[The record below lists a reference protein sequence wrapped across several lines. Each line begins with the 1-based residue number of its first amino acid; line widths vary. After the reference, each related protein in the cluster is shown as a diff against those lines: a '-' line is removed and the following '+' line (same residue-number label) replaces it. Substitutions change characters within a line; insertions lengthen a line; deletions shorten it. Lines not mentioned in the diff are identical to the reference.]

1 MTEELIKLIKAQ
13 SEELKELLMLL
24 EAQYKMIME
33 KDVFGL
39 EGIVDKLNECSKKI
53 AQYEM
58 NRRKILGNESISEL
72 VNKSDNKELKD
83 NYISIQ
89 EILNR
94 VMLQKDTNDLLL
106 KQQIMFNNKMLNIMN
121 PNREIKTYN
130 SYGNLSKQF

>member
-24 EAQYKMIME
+24 EAQYKMIRE

-89 EILNR
+89 EILNK

-130 SYGNLSKQF
+130 SYGNLSK

>member
-24 EAQYKMIME
+24 ETQYKMIME

-89 EILNR
+89 EILNK

-130 SYGNLSKQF
+130 SYGNLSK

>member
-58 NRRKILGNESISEL
+58 NRRKILVNESISEL
-72 VNKSDNKELKD
+72 INKSDNKELKD

-89 EILNR
+89 EILNK

-130 SYGNLSKQF
+130 SYGNLSK

>member
-72 VNKSDNKELKD
+72 INKSDNKELKD

-89 EILNR
+89 EILNK

-130 SYGNLSKQF
+130 SYGNLSK

>member
-89 EILNR
+89 EILNK

-130 SYGNLSKQF
+130 SYGNLSK

>member
-130 SYGNLSKQF
+130 SYGNLSK

>member
-72 VNKSDNKELKD
+72 VNKSDNKEFKD

-89 EILNR
+89 EILNK

-130 SYGNLSKQF
+130 SYGNLSK